1 MANRIPE
8 DFIQTVIDKTDIIEI
23 IQQRVQLKKQGQRF
37 AACCPFHDEKS
48 PSFSVHPQKQFFH
61 CFGCGKGGNVV
72 TFIMEYDKLGFRE
85 AMEVLAHPLGMALP
99 ELEDQRDHENQSKAL
114 FELTDQI
121 KQFFCQQLTQAPEA
135 IEYLKDKRNLTGLTA
150 KTFSLGFAPDS
161 WQALANHFPA
171 QQQPQLLQVGAI
183 KQKNNRY
190 YDAFRQ
196 RIMFPIRDT
205 RGRVVGFG
213 GRSLKGEPPK
223 YLNSPETVLFHK
235 NHELYGL
242 YEALQHNRKLNQVIV
257 VEGYMDV
264 VALHQHD
271 ISYAVAT
278 LGTAI
283 NETHIKKLLR
293 YASEIIFCFDG
304 DNAGQR
310 ASFKA
315 MLSSLPL
322 LRDGICFKVLTL
334 PGKLDPDDYC
344 QQQGAAAFKALI
356 SNAPELPIALLNA
369 LAKQHKRDTL
379 ASKAAFADE
388 AQKVINTM
396 PNGIYKELLFEKLA
410 SKMKMTVDQL
420 NTQSRPSDPSHQKA
434 SPAPNK
440 ISHLSPTLHTAAAIL
455 IQNPALYYEHKAK
468 IDPPAQIVQ
477 QKNNPIF
484 KHLFNILN
492 QHSRT
497 TTGSLIEACDQAYRP
512 EFLKL
517 ATKSLLIPEAGY
529 LAELLGALNRVVEQY
544 ESNVTAALI
553 QRSEQSQLTPEEK
566 DLLNRLLQNK
576 LKKRLES

>member
-8 DFIQTVIDKTDIIEI
+8 DFIQTVIDKTDIVEI

-85 AMEVLAHPLGMALP
+85 AMQALAHPLGMALP
-99 ELEDQRDHENQSKAL
+99 ELEDQRENENQSKAL
-114 FELTDQI
+114 FVLTDKI

-135 IEYLKDKRNLTGLTA
+135 IEYLKEQRHLTGITA

-161 WQALANHFPA
+161 WQALANHFPT
-171 QQQPQLLQVGAI
+171 QQHSQLLQVGAL
-183 KQKNNRY
+183 KQKNNRC

-213 GRSLKGEPPK
+213 GRSLNGEPPK
-223 YLNSPETVLFHK
+223 YLNSPETILFHK

-242 YEALQHNRKLNQVIV
+242 YEALQHNRTLHQVLV

-271 ISYAVAT
+271 IRNAVAT

-293 YASEIIFCFDG
+293 YATEIIFCFDG
-304 DNAGQR
+304 DPAGQH
-310 ASFKA
+310 AGFKA

-344 QQQGAAAFKALI
+344 QQYGATAFQTLI

-369 LAKQHKRDTL
+369 LAKQHQGDTL
-379 ASKAAFADE
+379 ASKAAFADQ
-388 AQKVINTM
+388 AQKIINTM

-410 SKMKMTVDQL
+410 QKMKMSVDQL
-420 NTQSRPSDPSHQKA
+420 NTQSHPTNPPRAKA
-434 SPAPNK
+434 SPSPNK
-440 ISHLSPTLHTAAAIL
+440 THHLSPTLQTAAAIL
-455 IQNPALYYEHKAK
+455 IQNPALYYEHKAQ
-468 IDPPAQIVQ
+468 IDPPAAIIQ

-484 KHLFNILN
+484 NYIFNVLNKQPHL
-492 QHSRT
+492 
-497 TTGSLIEACDQAYRP
+497 TTGSLLEACSQAYRP

-544 ESNVTAALI
+544 ENNVTAALI
-553 QRSEQSQLTPEEK
+553 QKSERGHLTPEEK